1 MEEYEV
7 MMTQDP
13 VQIAAEKGWK
23 HFEAFAREI
32 LRGFYLRFQLEIK
45 DTPWSHDGGRDG
57 EAAYIFAPA
66 RADGV
71 ADDLE
76 IVVRLW
82 VEVKLR
88 KDKAVS
94 LRDAGNHLVRA
105 ENQKVNKLVF
115 VTNGTFAPETRE
127 QLDIY
132 CVNRQLSCAFV
143 DGPRLEELRLENLER
158 SKSPTES
165 PKPVFVRSLEL
176 LVRLSNDPSPR
187 DLHPRGQVCS
197 KAEAPVFLIIDVK
210 VKGNYPTLSLPVITT
225 PAEVEDC
232 LLYQSS
238 FSLPLIDGER
248 FRAVYAVW
256 GRPSTTF
263 SPADFGIVFEGVS
276 EEVISRRLDTGQVM
290 IGSSFLAHY
299 ALTSQ
304 ERVAAPLRSALEHW
318 YAVPGHA
325 VYAIEASAGVG
336 KSYVVQDLRRQWVG
350 RRVREIWLD
359 GGFHN
364 SAWDVVAALA
374 GLLFP
379 LASFSSSRRG
389 EEVLKQ
395 WLKDA
400 GVVDP
405 SLAQAVARKLTAG
418 DGSAPLNWSACVGIL
433 ATLLRHGSSQN
444 PVVIVYED
452 MHKASP
458 SAVLLMRALLGRIG
472 YEGAGNTFVVLTTR
486 PTDQVWQDSQSV
498 VHDSASGTSTFG
510 TPLDQLLADLRQQGT
525 VLEMERPGANQARAL
540 LAASLPEAEE
550 QLLHA
555 MIDQVGTTPFAL
567 KELIAYL
574 AAIEAI
580 EKASTGGWHLV
591 DSRALSRR
599 PELNDLRHATEDR
612 LTVLLRKWE
621 IPYPW
626 LDDFLLSGALLGRDF
641 NAAQASVASEAPV
654 SKLPSAVLDLLFSA
668 DVAQPGAFNVGIDQ
682 LRFTHDLIRVAFLKR
697 RSYPTSMRLASRLLK
712 LAPAEMPT
720 LLRCRLARNAG
731 DVEACSQMAENGYAK
746 AREAAQYWEALQ
758 FRLLALWAVDA
769 ARASQLLDA
778 SRLVRFITI
787 DPALEIGP
795 TDTGVTPSRSQLI
808 AILFDCLETVV
819 NIGFGGGKVVEALMN
834 EAAMLIR
841 VGGAREP
848 EARLNYYAGRFAFDV
863 DDFRSSLE
871 RHVTVEETYSGLNEP
886 RLLTQRQD
894 NLNRLFLCQRQLDL
908 FDEAEATLEL
918 LEQFDRGDTPEYTAR
933 MQAYRGYLDFYRD
946 LSLVPQYWQRAAAI
960 ALKAGNRQRFAHH
973 AIGRAYALLLLD
985 QIPEAVK
992 ELSEVEKVLMSSSKL
1007 QGMRLRFNL
1016 DAGVLALVQE
1026 DFEEAEARLSD
1037 ALNQGF
1043 QLDVFRRLWRIEANL
1058 ATLYEVKGDLE
1069 RCAFYD
1075 RRAIAGILVRARA
1088 ELSLGRNAPWLHQRH
1103 VQPVL
1108 NLILRIRAGVPTPKA
1123 LLDSFSVAQ
1132 QTELNRIV
1140 DLVQEGR
1147 RMDLPNGLGWHCKSI
1162 AGRDR
1167 FIPTE

>member
-1 MEEYEV
+1 
-7 MMTQDP
+7 MTTEDN
-13 VQIAAEKGWK
+13 VQIAAKKGWK
-23 HFEAFAREI
+23 NFEAFAREI
-32 LRGFYLRFQLEIK
+32 LRGFYLRLQLEIK

-57 EAAYIFAPA
+57 EAVYIFAPS

-88 KDKAVS
+88 KDRTAVN
-94 LRDAGNHLVRA
+94 LHDAGSHLVRA
-105 ENQKVNKLVF
+105 ENQKANKLVF
-115 VTNGTFAPETRE
+115 VTNSTFARETRE
-127 QLDIY
+127 QLDMY
-132 CVNRQLSCAFV
+132 CMNRHLSCAFV
-143 DGPRLEELRLENLER
+143 DGRRLEELRLENIEQ
-158 SKSPTES
+158 SKLPTEAQT
-165 PKPVFVRSLEL
+165 PRPFVGSLEL

-197 KAEAPVFLIIDVK
+197 KPDAPIFLILDFK
-210 VKGNYPTLSLPVITT
+210 VKGNHPIFTLPAITT
-225 PAEVEDC
+225 PPEVEGC

-238 FSLPLIDGER
+238 FYLPLIDGER

-256 GRPSTTF
+256 GRPGATF
-263 SPADFGIVFEGVS
+263 GPADFGIVFES
-276 EEVISRRLDTGQVM
+276 IPEEVISRRLSAGSVM
-290 IGSSFLAHY
+290 IGSRFLSPH

-304 ERVAAPLRSALEHW
+304 EQVAAPLRRALEHW
-318 YAVPGHA
+318 YVVPGHA

-336 KSYVVQDLRRQWVG
+336 KSYVVQDLRRQWLG
-350 RRVREIWLD
+350 SQVREIWLD

-374 GLLFP
+374 GVLFP
-379 LASFSSSRRG
+379 LAGHSSPDHG
-389 EEVLKQ
+389 EEVLKE

-400 GVVDP
+400 GVIDP
-405 SLAQAVARKLTAG
+405 PLAQAVARKLTTEG
-418 DGSAPLNWSACVGIL
+418 SSAPLNWSACVGIL

-472 YEGAGNTFVVLTTR
+472 YEGAGNTFILLTTR
-486 PTDQVWQDSQSV
+486 PTEQVWQESQTADHSSDSGP
-498 VHDSASGTSTFG
+498 ATFG
-510 TPLDQLLADLRQQGT
+510 TPLDQLLADLRQEGR
-525 VLEMERPGANQARAL
+525 LLAMERPDANQARAL
-540 LAASLPEAEE
+540 LASSLPDAEE
-550 QLLHA
+550 QLLDS

-580 EKASTGGWHLV
+580 VPASNGVWHLV

-612 LTVLLRKWE
+612 LTLLLRKWQTV
-621 IPYPW
+621 YPW

-641 NAAQASVASEAPV
+641 SAALAAGASEAPI
-654 SKLPSAVLDLLFSA
+654 SELPSAVVDWLFSA
-668 DVAQPGAFNVGIDQ
+668 DVAQPGPFNVGIDQ

-697 RSYPTSMRLASRLLK
+697 RSYPVFMRLASRLLS

-746 AREAAQYWEALQ
+746 AQEDAQYWEALQ

-769 ARASQLLDA
+769 ARASQLLDE

-795 TDTGVTPSRSQLI
+795 TNPRVTASRSQLI

-834 EAAMLIR
+834 EAAMLVR
-841 VGGAREP
+841 VAGAKEKK
-848 EARLNYYAGRFAFDV
+848 ARLDYYAGRFAFDV
-863 DDFRSSLE
+863 DDFRRSLE
-871 RHVTVEETYSGLNEP
+871 SHAAVEETYSSLNEP
-886 RLLTQRQD
+886 RLLSQRQD

-908 FDEAEATLEL
+908 VDEAEATLEL
-918 LEQFDRGDTPEYTAR
+918 LEQFDTGGQPEYTAR
-933 MQAYRGYLDFYRD
+933 MQAYRGYLHLYHD
-946 LSLVPQYWQRAAAI
+946 LSLVPAYWQRAAAI
-960 ALKAGNRQRFAHH
+960 ALEAGNQQRFAHH
-973 AIGRAYALLLLD
+973 AIGRVCALLLLGE
-985 QIPEAVK
+985 IPEAVK
-992 ELSEVEKVLMSSSKL
+992 ELSEIEKVLISGSKL

-1016 DAGVLALVQE
+1016 DAGVLALVQG
-1026 DFEEAEARLSD
+1026 DLEEAEARLSD
-1037 ALNQGF
+1037 ALNQGL

-1069 RCAFYD
+1069 RCAFYE
-1075 RRAIAGILVRARA
+1075 RRAIAGVLVRAKA
-1088 ELSLGRNAPWLHQRH
+1088 EQSLGRNAPWLHQRH
-1103 VQPVL
+1103 VLPVL
-1108 NLILRIRAGVPTPKA
+1108 NLLLRIRAEVPTPKA
-1123 LLDSFSVAQ
+1123 LLDSFSAAQ
-1132 QTELNRIV
+1132 QTELNWLV
-1140 DLVQEGR
+1140 DLVQDGR
-1147 RMDLPNGLGWHCKSI
+1147 RMEMPNGLAWHCKSI